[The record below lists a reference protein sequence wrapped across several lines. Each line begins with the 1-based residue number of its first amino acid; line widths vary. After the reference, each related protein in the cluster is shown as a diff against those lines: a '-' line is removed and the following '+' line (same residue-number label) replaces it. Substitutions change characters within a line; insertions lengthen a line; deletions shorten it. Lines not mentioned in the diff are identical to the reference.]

1 MEVIQCDADNHLE
14 TMPKRI
20 ADSLKQQLLA
30 IVQSH
35 DVYAV
40 AKNTGLAYKWLRSI
54 EQSAKIK
61 RLAKQV

>member
-1 MEVIQCDADNHLE
+1 MEVIQCDADNYLE

-20 ADSLKQQLLA
+20 ADSLKQQPLA

-35 DVYAV
+35 GVYAV
-40 AKNTGLAYKWLRSI
+40 AENTELAYKWLRSI

-61 RLAKQV
+61 WLAKQV